1 MLVGGFTDGNR
12 EQGGAL
18 SLILSNPVV
27 SFLVTFL
34 LLFSAN
40 GKLAPTSGSGKQAVA
55 RA

>member
-1 MLVGGFTDGNR
+1 MLVGGFTGGKR
-12 EQGGAL
+12 EREEGL
-18 SLILSNPVV
+18 SLRTSNPVV

-40 GKLAPTSGSGKQAVA
+40 GKLAPTSGSGKQAAA